1 MDRKKGNPVVRCY
14 ATTRESELKL
24 IELAKK
30 RKTSVSEVIRNAVE
44 EYLKANNEVN
54 AKVKDK
60 REKP

>member
-44 EYLKANNEVN
+44 EYLQKAGSEE
-54 AKVKDK
+54 VKDK

>member
-44 EYLKANNEVN
+44 EYLQKASSEEVK
-54 AKVKDK
+54 AKRKGA
-60 REKP
+60 